1 MMNSQ
6 KTAETVAKIADSAAR
21 TLLTNQSRLNDQF
34 AAGVI
39 VSAGTMEALIESQA
53 AAHLTAQL
61 ETRWNRGG
69 MAAIESWLEDAAETL
84 IEGNVGGTSSLIQNA
99 MEAAE
104 RKALQAA
111 YKALSRCR
119 D

>member
-6 KTAETVAKIADSAAR
+6 KTAATVEKLADVAAR
-21 TLLTNQSRLNDQF
+21 TLLTNQRRITDAF
-34 AAGVI
+34 AACEI
-39 VSAGTMEALIESQA
+39 VSAGTMEALIQA
-53 AAHLTAQL
+53 QAEAHLTNALQ
-61 ETRWNRGG
+61 TKWNRGG
-69 MAAIESWLEDAAETL
+69 MAAIESWLEETAERL
-84 IEGNVGGTSSLIQNA
+84 IETNVGGWSSPVQNQ
-99 MEAAE
+99 MELAE

>member
-6 KTAETVAKIADSAAR
+6 KTAETVEKLADVAAR
-21 TLLTNQSRLNDQF
+21 TLLTNQRRVTDAF
-34 AAGVI
+34 AACEI
-39 VSAGTMEALIESQA
+39 VSAGTMEALIQAQA

-69 MAAIESWLEDAAETL
+69 MTAIESWLEDAADAL
-84 IEGNVGGTSSLIQNA
+84 IEGNVGGTSSQIQNA
-99 MEAAE
+99 MDAAE

-119 D
+119 V

>member
-1 MMNSQ
+1 MMNSTR
-6 KTAETVAKIADSAAR
+6 TAETVAKLAQSAAQV
-21 TLLTNQSRLNDQF
+21 LLTAQARVTDQF

-39 VSAGTMEALIESQA
+39 LSAGTMDSLIAAQA
-53 AAHLTAQL
+53 TAHLTAGLQ
-61 ETRWNRGG
+61 TRWNRGG

-84 IEGNVGGTSSLIQNA
+84 IEGNVGGTSSLVQNA

-111 YKALSRCR
+111 YKALARCK